1 MNTSLVK
8 AAVPFAVLFDG
19 LLLVKI
25 FGGYSDPT
33 MTVLMVVSFV
43 ITVLLALRAT
53 GHLAFP
59 TFSGWFTRQPEVQHI
74 HHHHYES
81 DSEDEDED
89 EDEDNS
95 EDEDCEDDCECDEEY
110 PTAEDL
116 RDKYD
121 EGHSDGYDAGYQA
134 RKEEQEEADTLAKA
148 VVSEVNKNNEV
159 APAIATDVP
168 VPSAEAPSE
177 NR

>member
-81 DSEDEDED
+81 DSED